1 MHMKR
6 AIYRMLHAVRV
17 LLCGTIRYVTTIA
30 VVCTIWWYD
39 ARYLNQA
46 FDANLALLKAVANVI
61 DGSGKAEAAMRAF
74 SAEKVL
80 LFSEAS
86 MIVWLVGKLMLLL
99 LGMIL
104 GRRGPEDVEKSG
116 SVAV

>member
-1 MHMKR
+1 MKR
-6 AIYRMLHAVRV
+6 SIYGMLNAVRV

-39 ARYLNQA
+39 ARLLNQA
-46 FDANLALLKAVANVI
+46 FDSNLALLKAVANVI
-61 DGSGKAEAAMRAF
+61 DGSGKVESAMRAF

-86 MIVWLVGKLMLLL
+86 MIVWLVGKLVLLL
-99 LGMIL
+99 LGLIL
-104 GRRGPEDVEKSG
+104 GRRGPEGIEKSG
-116 SVAV
+116 SGAL

>member
-1 MHMKR
+1 MHMKL
-6 AIYRMLHAVRV
+6 AIYRMLHAVRF

-104 GRRGPEDVEKSG
+104 GRRGPENIGKSS
-116 SVAV
+116 SVPL